1 MKARI
6 ISKSHFVN
14 RVVTEYSVNGQT
26 RQNVNV
32 VVTRKPDN
40 ACTDIADRMV
50 FRAIHLLKSHK
61 WEVLYNYFF
70 DNCVIHSIEGLEQA
84 IDRHGI

>member
-6 ISKSHFVN
+6 ISKSHFVSK
-14 RVVTEYSVNGQT
+14 VVTEYSVNGQV
-26 RQNVNV
+26 RQHVNT
-32 VVTRKPDN
+32 VVTRKPEA
-40 ACTDIADRMV
+40 ACTGQADRMV

-61 WEVLYNYFF
+61 WEDLYNHFF
-70 DNCVIHSIEGLEQA
+70 DTCVIDSVPGLTEA